1 MNFSKVDS
9 SFWTDEKVRSWDN
22 KTQFMALYI
31 LTNSHRNSEGLYR
44 LPKYYIA
51 GDLSISPK
59 EVTRL
64 LDKLISC
71 NFIQYD
77 EENSIIFINK
87 ALKYDPTKN
96 KNHQISA
103 AKKLN
108 ELPKTYLFNELLK
121 AAEKYNKSFA
131 RFLKEVKPEF
141 FNEQSPDAVGVS
153 NAINNGMVDG
163 IDDAIS
169 DDIGDSLELT
179 LAQALELNPHLKPKQ
194 KQKKTS
200 GLSNQ
205 RQQKA
210 KELTIKLIDLIQKNN
225 SRAFV
230 PEKNIDNPLFKKWLT
245 SIDRLERL
253 GPIGAKEEENKGY
266 SWEEIEKIIEFSQN
280 DSFWRSNILSAS
292 KLRKQIVVLEN
303 QLKNKKSDDSEAKVD
318 MLAELYAE
326 AENDDLND

>member
-1 MNFSKVDS
+1 
-9 SFWTDEKVRSWDN
+9 
-22 KTQFMALYI
+22 MALYI

-51 GDLSISPK
+51 GDLSISPR
-59 EVTRL
+59 EVNML

-77 EENSIIFINK
+77 ESNSIILINK

-103 AKKLN
+103 AKKLT

-121 AAEKYNKSFA
+121 SAEKFNKSFA
-131 RFLKEVKPEF
+131 DFLKEEKPEF
-141 FNEQSPDAVGVS
+141 FNEQSTDAVGVS
-153 NAINNGMVDG
+153 NAISNGMIDG

-179 LAQALELNPHLKPKQ
+179 LAQALELNPHLKPKL

-200 GLSNQ
+200 GVTKDWQ
-205 RQQKA
+205 PKT
-210 KELTIKLIDLIQKNN
+210 KELTIKLIDLIKENN

-245 SIDRLERL
+245 SIERLQRL
-253 GPIGAKEEENKGY
+253 GPIGAQEEENKGY
-266 SWEEIEKIIEFSQN
+266 SWEEIEKLIVFSQN
-280 DSFWRSNILSAS
+280 NSFWKSNILSAF
-292 KLRKQIVVLEN
+292 KLRKQVVVLEN
-303 QLKNKKSDDSEAKVD
+303 QMKSKNNDNSEAELD
-318 MLAELYAE
+318 MLSELYAE